1 MNTRKSFCILL
12 ALALLVAIGCGKSE
26 QQKRAEEAAK
36 QLEEA
41 GKSMADAGEKMKESI
56 QGGGED
62 MAEAMKKM
70 GEAMTGGK
78 KVEPVDFRELKA
90 LLPESIPGMKR
101 TNATG
106 ERNAAFGIN
115 VSEAE
120 GNYETEDGSSNMS
133 IKITDLGS
141 ISGLTAMAA
150 FGWAMAD
157 FDRETDN
164 GYEKTTKYSGHKA
177 FEEYDNSNESGKLQ
191 VLVAERFIVEAN
203 GYNVK
208 MDAIKGALDKV
219 DLGKLEGWKNH
230 GVQE

>member
-1 MNTRKSFCILL
+1 MFV
-12 ALALLVAIGCGKSE
+12 ALSCGKSE
-26 QQKRAEEAAK
+26 QQKKAEEAAK

-41 GKSMADAGEKMKESI
+41 GKNMAEAGEKMKESI

-90 LLPESIPGMKR
+90 LLPEGIPGMKR

-133 IKITDLGS
+133 IKITDMGS

-164 GYEKTTKYSGHKA
+164 GYEKTTQFSGHKA
-177 FEEYDNSNESGKLQ
+177 FEEYDNSDQSGKVQ
-191 VLVAERFIVEAN
+191 VLVAERFIIEAN

-208 MDAIKGALDKV
+208 MDAIKSALGKV
-219 DLGKLEGWKNH
+219 NLGKLEGWKNF
-230 GVQE
+230 GVTE